1 MADLKSSQQQKTNA
15 HYQDELVR
23 LNKIIQAL
31 MNKAERTLSVHGSAF
46 GLFESTVR
54 LEEEVRRRTAE
65 LESAL
70 RENERINRAL
80 QLAQDRMREEISQR
94 QQFEEK
100 LKKANLRLERLSTTD
115 PLTGLANRR
124 RFMESLATEWHR
136 SLRDRRPIGLAI
148 ADIDFFKKYN
158 DHYGHPAGDTCLQ
171 KVATTLKN
179 SVRRTDLAARYG
191 GEEFAII
198 FPNTDYETVFQV
210 ADRARLG
217 VYSLQEPHAEVDSG
231 ILTVSVGVTA
241 MVPSNYTTTDQLI
254 ALADAALYEAKRDGR
269 NCVRGNALESS
280 EAQPAMI
287 EFKA

>member
-1 MADLKSSQQQKTNA
+1 MDDFKPEVGEESAYYRS
-15 HYQDELVR
+15 EIVR

-31 MNKAERTLSVHGSAF
+31 MNRAERTMSARGSAF

-54 LEEEVRRRTAE
+54 LEEEVRRRTME
-65 LESAL
+65 LENAL
-70 RENERINRAL
+70 LENERINRAL
-80 QLAQDRMREEISQR
+80 QLAQERMKAEIVQR
-94 QQFEEK
+94 QQFEEE
-100 LKKANLRLERLSTTD
+100 LRNANQRLERLSTTD

-124 RFMESLATEWHR
+124 RFMEALAVEWYR
-136 SLRDRRPIGLAI
+136 SLRGQWPIGLAI

-179 SVRRTDLAARYG
+179 SVRQTDLTARYG

-198 FPNTDYETVFQV
+198 FPNTDYDTLYQI
-210 ADRARLG
+210 ADRARRG
-217 VYSLQEPHAEVDSG
+217 VYSLQKPHAGVDSG

-241 MVPSNYTTTDQLI
+241 MIPSNYTTTDQLI
-254 ALADAALYEAKRDGR
+254 ARADTALYEAKRDGR
-269 NCVRGNALESS
+269 NLVCGNALEPS

-287 EFKA
+287 